1 MQNIGD
7 KMGLETN
14 YVKFINS
21 VIDQANG
28 KKMLELGNQS
38 LNHVKRSEK
47 TGKEYFTNNGY
58 DHTSVDRNGLDG
70 SIKKDL
76 RNLNEFRDYVDSFN
90 IVTNCGVTE
99 HVEPVQS
106 QYTVFR
112 IIHDSLKVGGI
123 AFHILP
129 NSEEIQSNRWGEHCR
144 IWYNEKFFRT
154 LAELNLYEILAVD
167 KIDSLIAVA
176 YKKKTSVKFTEDIET
191 FQRDL
196 VVLKYDTPLMNEVVK
211 PNTMVTKGKVFE
223 LKSSIEYV
231 VSKNIQ
237 GDYVECGT
245 YRGGLAALMLDNII
259 FNNLNKKLWVYDT
272 FQGMSEP
279 GELDV
284 STKNEKA
291 SQTFQASKNESTGCS
306 DWCKATID
314 IVQSTLN
321 LVSNEYEK
329 HTNLIIGKVED
340 TLKFENNIPKSISFM
355 RLDTD
360 WYESTKIELEKFYDR
375 LSVNGIIIIDDYRLW
390 QGQKLAVDEFFDKLD
405 KDSYEFTDGDDGSL
419 IITKLG

>member
-1 MQNIGD
+1 
-7 KMGLETN
+7 MGLETN
-14 YVKFINS
+14 YLKFINS
-21 VIDQANG
+21 IIDQANG

-76 RNLNEFRDYVDSFN
+76 RNLNEFREYVDYFN

-99 HVEPVQS
+99 HIEPIHNQH
-106 QYTVFR
+106 TIFR

-129 NSEEIQSNRWGEHCR
+129 DSDNMHTNRWGQHCR
-144 IWYNEKFFRT
+144 IWYNENFFKK
-154 LAELNLYEILAVD
+154 LAELNHYEILAID

-176 YKKKTSVKFTEDIET
+176 YRKKSPVKFTDNLEI
-191 FQRDL
+191 FRQDL
-196 VVLKYDTPLMNEVVK
+196 CIINYDKPLLDEIIK
-211 PNTMVTKGKVFE
+211 PNTMVTRGKISE
-223 LKSSIEYV
+223 LSLSL
-231 VSKNIQ
+231 KNIIDKNVP

-245 YRGGLAALMLDNII
+245 YRGGLAALMLDNILY
-259 FNNLNKKLWVYDT
+259 NNLEKKLWVYDT

-279 GELDV
+279 SDLDI

-291 SQTFQASKNESTGCS
+291 SQTFQASKNESTGYA

-314 IVQSTLN
+314 IVQSTLS

-329 HTNLIIGKVED
+329 FTNLIIGKVED
-340 TLKFENNIPKSISFM
+340 TLQFENNIPKSIALM

-375 LSVNGIIIIDDYRLW
+375 LSVNGIVIIDDYRLW
-390 QGQKLAVDEFFDKLD
+390 QGQKLAVDDFFDKLD
-405 KDSYEFTDGDDGSL
+405 KDSYKCIDGDDGSL